1 MQVSRINHWNH
12 GWHILK
18 WRSSSQERWRP
29 RLASHTASRGWCTRK
44 QEFVSFHRA
53 KNTNHL
59 KWHPCTIMLYGIL
72 ATKIYSCSSH
82 LGLLQF
88 SVCTDFVWLMFYL
101 LGIINWIYP
110 INAFQYRL
118 QTNHLARLLGRNCNI
133 ILWQANPPC
142 PGPSMS

>member
-29 RLASHTASRGWCTRK
+29 RLASHTGSRGWCTRK

-59 KWHPCTIMLYGIL
+59 KWHPCTIMLYDIL

-82 LGLLQF
+82 LVLLQF

-101 LGIINWIYP
+101 LGIVNWIYP
-110 INAFQYRL
+110 INVCSYY
-118 QTNHLARLLGRNCNI
+118 
-133 ILWQANPPC
+133 
-142 PGPSMS
+142 PSNTDYKLTTLPDY